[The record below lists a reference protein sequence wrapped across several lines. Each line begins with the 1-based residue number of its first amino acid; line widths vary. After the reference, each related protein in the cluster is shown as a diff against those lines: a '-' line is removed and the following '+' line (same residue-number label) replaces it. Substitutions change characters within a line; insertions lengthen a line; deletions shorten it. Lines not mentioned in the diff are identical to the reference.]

1 MYRSLKEFL
10 QTIREL
16 FILSR
21 PEWGFIFA
29 GVAYMLSLFYLLP
42 LVSLSIAWL
51 SIYAFACGHFSLNGF
66 FDKESD
72 AFNPRRY
79 SLRNPLVS
87 SDLLSNK
94 TIYLWVSLLWLSIIP
109 LNIFFIPE
117 SLTFPKLPLAFG
129 AYTLAVGGSI
139 VYSAPPLR
147 LKARP
152 FIDLIITVLIIGV
165 FIPFYIGLLGFE
177 TFVNMKLLFYGI
189 ILSMLL
195 VAGIH
200 MPTILTDLEVDQNNG
215 ELTTAVL
222 LGWKKAS
229 YLTSVIISI
238 RVTGFA
244 VVNLILMNEGILI
257 PTFIPFLLGAIELV
271 LAFNLAMRKNREA
284 ALLLWKVTILTS
296 ISGGILFGFLYTPK

>member
-16 FILSR
+16 LILSR

-72 AFNPRRY
+72 TLNPRRI

-87 SDLLSNK
+87 SDLLSNR
-94 TIYLWVSLLWLSIIP
+94 TIYLWVSFLWLSIIP
-109 LNIFFIPE
+109 LNLFFIPE

-129 AYTLAVGGSI
+129 AYALAVGGSVI
-139 VYSAPPLR
+139 YSVPPLR
-147 LKARP
+147 LKSRP
-152 FIDLIITVLIIGV
+152 FFDLIVTVLIIGI
-165 FIPFYIGLLGFE
+165 FIPFYIGLLGFD
-177 TFVNMKLLFYGI
+177 TIVDIKLLFYGVV
-189 ILSMLL
+189 LSILL

-200 MPTILTDLEVDQNNG
+200 LPTILTDLEVDKKIG
-215 ELTTAVL
+215 EVTTAVY
-222 LGWKKAS
+222 LGWRKAS
-229 YLTSVIISI
+229 YFTSVIICV
-238 RVTGFA
+238 RVAGFA
-244 VVNLILMNEGILI
+244 IVNIILMNEGILN
-257 PTFIPFLLGAIELV
+257 PSFIPFLLGAIELV
-271 LAFNLAMRKNREA
+271 LAWNLAQKKNRDA
-284 ALLLWKVTILTS
+284 ALLLWKIVILTS
-296 ISGGILFGFLYTPK
+296 VVGGILFGLLYSP